1 MKGQDATKLKQLI
14 AALIDG
20 EESGPVAE
28 FDLKGVMTDR
38 KNALLTG
45 DTDANC
51 EGAGCTQDAGG

>member
-1 MKGQDATKLKQLI
+1 MKGQDAMKLEQLI

-28 FDLKGVMTDR
+28 FDLEGVMTDR
-38 KNALLTG
+38 KKALLPG

-51 EGAGCTQDAGG
+51 EGAGRTQDAGG